1 MLQEFFALQTSFLS
15 TYRLQQIV
23 SLTLVQQQQHLTIWL
38 VNVAIAELHMLD
50 GERAGLLY
58 KLSSETYIYICF
70 SSIFTK
76 FFVQLNVLTRTAKFF
91 N

>member
-1 MLQEFFALQTSFLS
+1 MLQELFALQTSFLS

-23 SLTLVQQQQHLTIWL
+23 SLTLVQQQHLTIWL

-58 KLSSETYIYICF
+58 KLSSETYIYISF

-76 FFVQLNVLTRTAKFF
+76 FFVQLNVLTRTAKF
-91 N
+91 